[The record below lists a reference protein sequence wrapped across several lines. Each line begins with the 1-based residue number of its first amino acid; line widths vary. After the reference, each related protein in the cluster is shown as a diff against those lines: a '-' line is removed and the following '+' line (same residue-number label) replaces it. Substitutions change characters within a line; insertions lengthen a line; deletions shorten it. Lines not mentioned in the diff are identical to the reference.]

1 MRHEPGSYPAVSAA
15 GILINNIMNNNIMNN
30 NIMNYTT
37 IPSIAVISKTADALR
52 ARGVEVFVAENR
64 AEALA
69 KVKDI
74 IPNGATINNGSSV
87 TLGEIGLIEYLKSE
101 VHGWKNLHAA
111 VVAEK
116 DPAKQALLRKEAIFA
131 EYYIGS
137 VHAIAETGEMI
148 IASASASQLPPI
160 VSTSPNL
167 IFVAGAQKI
176 TPTYEDAMKR
186 VREHV
191 VPLED
196 KRMKDVGMGGTVLA
210 KIVTFER
217 EPVFTG
223 RVVRMILVKEKLGF

>member
-1 MRHEPGSYPAVSAA
+1 
-15 GILINNIMNNNIMNN
+15 
-30 NIMNYTT
+30 MNYTT
-37 IPSIAVISKTADALR
+37 IPGINVIKKTADTLR
-52 ARGVEVFVAENR
+52 ARGMEVFIVENR

-69 KVKDI
+69 KAKEL
-74 IPNGATINNGSSV
+74 IPKGASINNGSSV
-87 TLGEIGLIEYLKSE
+87 TLDEIGLTEYLKSE
-101 VHGWKNLHAA
+101 AHGWNNLHAA

-116 DPAKQALLRKEAIFA
+116 DPAKQILLRKEAIFA

-137 VHAIAETGEMI
+137 VHAIAETGEVV

-176 TPTYEDAMKR
+176 TPTYEEAMKR
-186 VREHV
+186 VREYV

-196 KRMKDVGMGGTVLA
+196 RRMKNAGMGGTVLA

-217 EPVFTG
+217 EPVFMG
-223 RVVRMILVKEKLGF
+223 RKVRMILVKEKLGF